1 MKKTLSF
8 LAAAGLVVALLGVA
22 SAQRRGSGTP
32 TLSVEAKTALLEALA
47 GPVGEYNAYAGYNAI
62 VAKFGPVQP
71 YSNIMAAEANHIA
84 ALQNAL
90 RTYGV
95 AYPAN
100 PYLGKIT
107 APNTLLEAAQ
117 AGVDEEEANVAMYDR
132 LILAV
137 KAYPNLVRVMTQL
150 KTASLE
156 KHLPALQAAL
166 ANGGECTGTCIGC
179 GGGCGRK

>member
-1 MKKTLSF
+1 MKKTLSL
-8 LAAAGLVVALLGVA
+8 LAAFGLVVALLGAA
-22 SAQRRGSGTP
+22 SAQRRGGGAPPPIT
-32 TLSVEAKTALLEALA
+32 VEAQTALLEALA

-62 VAKFGPVQP
+62 IAKFGPVQP
-71 YSNIMAAEANHIA
+71 YSNIMAAEANHIG
-84 ALQNAL
+84 ALQSAL
-90 RTYGV
+90 ARYGV

-107 APNTLLEAAQ
+107 APETLLEAAQ
-117 AGVDEEEANVAMYDR
+117 AGVDEEVANAAMYDR

-137 KAYPNLVRVMTQL
+137 RAYPDLVRVMTNL

-166 ANGGECTGTCIGC
+166 ENGGECTGTCI
-179 GGGCGRK
+179 R